1 MSKDKSDALFQ
12 LIKSLKKSE
21 KRYFKLYVSADTEGN
36 SKKYILLFDLI
47 DKQQKF
53 DEAAILRKEPSL
65 LPRQLSNLKAHL
77 YKKILQSIR
86 RYDQAHV
93 IDIQIREM
101 IDHTQ
106 ILFNRSLYG
115 QCTSLLKKAKK
126 LAQKIDNLE
135 LQLEILKW
143 EKNVLTQTVGS
154 RNQIRANKIIE
165 DVQNTNSRINN
176 VNNFTNL
183 SVKLNSLYLKIGF
196 IRNQSDYEKVIN
208 IFNASIFDVDEEEL
222 SLNEKLN
229 LYHLLVG
236 YYFFLQD
243 FEKGHLYAKKW
254 VNLFDMN
261 KEIKNSKIETYLNA
275 INNLMIAEFKLYRYH
290 DFVASSKRLRDLRR
304 SPKGMSNENIQ
315 LKLLKYTYVHEFNRF
330 FMLGDFDIG
339 VSLINKLKPGLENF
353 ISQLD
358 NHSRLIM
365 YYKLACLYFG
375 NSNYNQSIT
384 WLNRILNYENIDLRE
399 DIHSFARILNL
410 ISHYELG
417 NMDVIDYYIRS
428 TYRFLLKKEDM
439 HLFQKYI
446 LRFLKVLSAEFT
458 EARLVPEFK
467 KLRSQLLPLQE
478 NPFEKRAFIYFDIIS
493 WLESKIEKKEVQE
506 VIAEKARLIITEQEK
521 IVPKTTV

>member
-1 MSKDKSDALFQ
+1 MSKHKSDALFQ

-21 KRYFKLYVSADTEGN
+21 KRYFKLFASGDTEGN
-36 SKKYILLFDLI
+36 SKKYLLLFDLI
-47 DKQQKF
+47 DKQSVF
-53 DEAAILRKEPSL
+53 DEAALLRKEPSII
-65 LPRQLSNLKAHL
+65 PQQLSNLKAHL

-86 RYDQAHV
+86 RYDQANV

-143 EKNVLTQTVGS
+143 EKNVLTQTVGR
-154 RNQIRANKIIE
+154 RNQIRANRIIE
-165 DVQNTNSRINN
+165 DVQNTNKRINN

-196 IRNQSDYEKVIN
+196 IRNEADYDKVIN
-208 IFNASIFDVDEEEL
+208 IFNASIYDEDEGDL
-222 SLNEKLN
+222 SLNERLN
-229 LYHLLVG
+229 LYNLLVG
-236 YYFFLQD
+236 YYFFLQN
-243 FEKGHLYAKKW
+243 FEKGYHYAKKW
-254 VNLFDMN
+254 VDLFNEN
-261 KEIKNSKIETYLNA
+261 KEIRNSKIETYLNA
-275 INNLMIAEFKLYRYH
+275 LNNLLIAQFKLYRYH
-290 DFVASSKRLRDLRR
+290 EFVETSKRLRAIRHT
-304 SPKGMSNENIQ
+304 PKGLMNENIQ

-375 NSNYNQSIT
+375 NSNYHESIA
-384 WLNRILNYENIDLRE
+384 WLNRILNYESIDLRE

-428 TYRFLLKKEDM
+428 TYRFLLKKDDM

-446 LRFLKVLSAEFT
+446 LRFLKILSAEFT
-458 EARLVPEFK
+458 EARLIPEFR
-467 KLRSQLLPLQE
+467 KLRSQLLPLQD
-478 NPFEKRAFIYFDIIS
+478 NPYEKRAFIYFDIIS
-493 WLESKIEKKEVQE
+493 WLESKIEKRQVQE
-506 VIAEKARLIITEQEK
+506 VIADKAKLIINAQRR
-521 IVPKTTV
+521 VA